1 LETKQDLKSYTVT
14 FSCDKDVDA
23 YWLEKVIR
31 AAYVEKNR
39 PCAFGKFCA
48 WDKSIVDIVKEARR
62 EALKEMDEAIILAWS
77 LEDGGYHK
85 DAEYQSVHEPLN
97 KLRQEYQ
104 QPN

>member
-1 LETKQDLKSYTVT
+1 METKQDLKSYTVT
-14 FSCDKDVDA
+14 FSCDKDVDH

-62 EALKEMDEAIILAWS
+62 EGRLEGLKEMDEAHHMIF
-77 LEDGGYHK
+77 GKPYH
-85 DAEYQSVHEPLN
+85 ECTELIN
-97 KLRQEYQ
+97 LRQEYQ